1 MENKLNNKIII
12 EVKNLTKSF
21 NETMV
26 LNDINF
32 KLFEGESLAVIG
44 ASGSGKS
51 VLLKN
56 IIGLLSP
63 DKGSIK
69 INNVEMVGLK
79 RSVKEKILLDLGI
92 TFQHG
97 ALFDSLQ
104 NWENI
109 VFKVKNKEK
118 LTDKDA
124 KELALSIIKRL
135 GLNSE
140 ILDLYPS
147 EISGGMQKRVAIAR
161 AICGNPKVLLFDEPT
176 SGLDPVTGSLINK
189 LIKSAVKTVGGSAIT
204 ITHDMA
210 SVCKVA
216 DKVIL
221 IDKQTISW
229 SGTPKEM
236 LKSDNAQIKDF
247 IRSNSNFTGFDFE
260 GSNFS
265 VIIDTLA
272 YNTYIN
278 AFNANLIANE
288 SFLDSATIRENVVS
302 LARNI
307 GMCPVQKLLQ
317 SLQLKLEI

>member
-1 MENKLNNKIII
+1 MENKSNNKIII

-32 KLFEGESLAVIG
+32 KLFEGESLAIIG

-176 SGLDPVTGSLINK
+176 SGLDPVTGSLIDK

-236 LKSDNAQIKDF
+236 LKSDNAKIKDF
-247 IRSNSNFTGFDFE
+247 IKSTN
-260 GSNFS
+260 
-265 VIIDTLA
+265 
-272 YNTYIN
+272 
-278 AFNANLIANE
+278 
-288 SFLDSATIRENVVS
+288 
-302 LARNI
+302 
-307 GMCPVQKLLQ
+307 PKLF
-317 SLQLKLEI
+317 I

>member
-92 TFQHG
+92 TFEHG

-176 SGLDPVTGSLINK
+176 SGLDPVTGSLIDK

-204 ITHDMA
+204 ITHDMS

-247 IRSNSNFTGFDFE
+247 IKSTN
-260 GSNFS
+260 
-265 VIIDTLA
+265 
-272 YNTYIN
+272 
-278 AFNANLIANE
+278 
-288 SFLDSATIRENVVS
+288 
-302 LARNI
+302 
-307 GMCPVQKLLQ
+307 PKLF
-317 SLQLKLEI
+317 I

>member
-1 MENKLNNKIII
+1 MENKSNNKIII

-32 KLFEGESLAVIG
+32 KLFEGESLAIIG

-79 RSVKEKILLDLGI
+79 RSVKEKVLLDLGI

-140 ILDLYPS
+140 ILNLYPS

-176 SGLDPVTGSLINK
+176 SGLDPVTGSLIDK

-247 IRSNSNFTGFDFE
+247 IKSTN
-260 GSNFS
+260 
-265 VIIDTLA
+265 
-272 YNTYIN
+272 
-278 AFNANLIANE
+278 
-288 SFLDSATIRENVVS
+288 
-302 LARNI
+302 
-307 GMCPVQKLLQ
+307 PKLF
-317 SLQLKLEI
+317 I

>member
-1 MENKLNNKIII
+1 MENKSNNKIII

-56 IIGLLSP
+56 IIGLLLP

-176 SGLDPVTGSLINK
+176 SGLDPVTGSLIDK

-247 IRSNSNFTGFDFE
+247 IKSTN
-260 GSNFS
+260 
-265 VIIDTLA
+265 
-272 YNTYIN
+272 
-278 AFNANLIANE
+278 
-288 SFLDSATIRENVVS
+288 
-302 LARNI
+302 
-307 GMCPVQKLLQ
+307 PKLF
-317 SLQLKLEI
+317 I

>member
-79 RSVKEKILLDLGI
+79 RSIKEKILLDLGI

-118 LTDKDA
+118 LNDKDA

-176 SGLDPVTGSLINK
+176 SGLDPVTGSLIDK

-247 IRSNSNFTGFDFE
+247 IKSTN
-260 GSNFS
+260 
-265 VIIDTLA
+265 
-272 YNTYIN
+272 
-278 AFNANLIANE
+278 
-288 SFLDSATIRENVVS
+288 
-302 LARNI
+302 
-307 GMCPVQKLLQ
+307 PKLF
-317 SLQLKLEI
+317 I

>member
-1 MENKLNNKIII
+1 MENKSNNKIII

-79 RSVKEKILLDLGI
+79 RSVKEKLLLDLGI

-109 VFKVKNKEK
+109 VFKVKNKEN

-176 SGLDPVTGSLINK
+176 SGLDPVTGSLIDK

-247 IRSNSNFTGFDFE
+247 IKSTN
-260 GSNFS
+260 
-265 VIIDTLA
+265 
-272 YNTYIN
+272 
-278 AFNANLIANE
+278 
-288 SFLDSATIRENVVS
+288 
-302 LARNI
+302 
-307 GMCPVQKLLQ
+307 PKLF
-317 SLQLKLEI
+317 I

>member
-1 MENKLNNKIII
+1 MENKLNNKTII
-12 EVKNLTKSF
+12 EVTNLSKSF
-21 NETMV
+21 NQTMV

-32 KLFEGESLAVIG
+32 KLFEGESLAIIG

-69 INNVEMVGLK
+69 INNEEMVNLK
-79 RSVKEKILLDLGI
+79 RSIKEKILLDLGI

-109 VFKVKNKEK
+109 VFKVRNKEK
-118 LTDKDA
+118 LSNKNA
-124 KELALSIIKRL
+124 KELAFSIIKHL
-135 GLNSE
+135 GLNSD

-176 SGLDPVTGSLINK
+176 SGLDPVTGSLIDK

-210 SVCKVA
+210 SVCRIA

-236 LKSDNAQIKDF
+236 LKSDNAKIKDF
-247 IRSNSNFTGFDFE
+247 IKSTN
-260 GSNFS
+260 
-265 VIIDTLA
+265 
-272 YNTYIN
+272 
-278 AFNANLIANE
+278 
-288 SFLDSATIRENVVS
+288 
-302 LARNI
+302 
-307 GMCPVQKLLQ
+307 PKLF
-317 SLQLKLEI
+317 I

>member
-1 MENKLNNKIII
+1 MENRSNNKIII

-32 KLFEGESLAVIG
+32 TLFEGESLAVIG

-69 INNVEMVGLK
+69 INNVEMVNLK
-79 RSVKEKILLDLGI
+79 RSIKEKILLDLGI

-97 ALFDSLQ
+97 ALFDSIQ

-118 LTDKDA
+118 LTDEDA

-161 AICGNPKVLLFDEPT
+161 AICGNPKILLFDEPT
-176 SGLDPVTGSLINK
+176 SGLDPVTGSLIDK

-204 ITHDMA
+204 ITHDMS
-210 SVCKVA
+210 SVCRIA

-236 LKSDNAQIKDF
+236 LKSNNPKIKDF
-247 IRSNSNFTGFDFE
+247 IKS
-260 GSNFS
+260 
-265 VIIDTLA
+265 
-272 YNTYIN
+272 IN
-278 AFNANLIANE
+278 
-288 SFLDSATIRENVVS
+288 
-302 LARNI
+302 
-307 GMCPVQKLLQ
+307 PKLF
-317 SLQLKLEI
+317 I

>member
-1 MENKLNNKIII
+1 MKNKLNNKTII

-21 NETMV
+21 NDTMV
-26 LNDINF
+26 LNNINF
-32 KLFEGESLAVIG
+32 KLFEGESLAIIG

-56 IIGLLSP
+56 IIGLLTP

-69 INNVEMVGLK
+69 INGLEMVNLK
-79 RSVKEKILLDLGI
+79 RSAKEKVLLDLGI

-109 VFKVKNKEK
+109 VFKIRNKEK
-118 LTDKDA
+118 LSDKDG
-124 KELALSIIKRL
+124 KKLALSIIERL

-140 ILDLYPS
+140 ILTLYPS

-161 AICGNPKVLLFDEPT
+161 AICGDPKVLLFDEPT
-176 SGLDPVTGSLINK
+176 SGLDPVTGSLIDK
-189 LIKSAVKTVGGSAIT
+189 LIKTAVKTVGGSAIT

-210 SVCKVA
+210 SVCRIA

-236 LKSDNAQIKDF
+236 LKSNNPKIKDF
-247 IRSNSNFTGFDFE
+247 IKSTN
-260 GSNFS
+260 
-265 VIIDTLA
+265 
-272 YNTYIN
+272 
-278 AFNANLIANE
+278 
-288 SFLDSATIRENVVS
+288 
-302 LARNI
+302 
-307 GMCPVQKLLQ
+307 PKLF
-317 SLQLKLEI
+317 I